1 MSPPIPGSIPN
12 GCQDTRPSQEPFQV
26 QPSAPSG
33 REEVRARRL
42 GALTRPEAVKELYDS
57 WRKENRGEG
66 VTRVARFGTVGGE
79 LERTVENRGIE
90 NRVVIKVTDFGGV
103 NQAVETNKSN
113 LH

>member
-12 GCQDTRPSQEPFQV
+12 GRQDTRPSQEHFQV
-26 QPSAPSG
+26 QPPAPSG
-33 REEVRARRL
+33 LEEVRAGRL
-42 GALTRPEAVKELYDS
+42 GVLTLPEAVKELYDS
-57 WRKENRGEG
+57 WRKANGEKG

-90 NRVVIKVTDFGGV
+90 NRVVIKVTNFGGV
-103 NQAVETNKSN
+103 NQVVETNKSN